1 MKQSRKYLLALG
13 SLLLIVSTLGLGLQ
27 QLTKPPVLTSN
38 IEYMLVDWAEYYR
51 SIEEMAQA
59 SEVDVIARG
68 VIKDVEYEGFGITTA
83 KSKYLFK
90 PHWIIQGL
98 STARPVWVH
107 QTGGLTS
114 LGETYMPYSDPLM
127 QVGDEL
133 ILFLKERI
141 REPDT
146 YWVVGGPQGRFVVQ
160 GGRVYSIGELY
171 ESPNALEQRELS
183 MMTTPFHT
191 GGIRETEFYM
201 KLHAMVSE
209 P

>member
-13 SLLLIVSTLGLGLQ
+13 SLLLIVSTLGLGIQ
-27 QLTKPPVLTSN
+27 QLTKPPALTSN
-38 IEYMLVDWAEYYR
+38 IQYRLVDWAEYYR

-83 KSKYLFK
+83 ESKYLFK
-90 PHWIIQGL
+90 PHWIIKGL
-98 STARPVWVH
+98 STARPVWIH
-107 QTGGLTS
+107 QIGGLTS

-133 ILFLKERI
+133 ILFLKERTS
-141 REPDT
+141 EPGT
-146 YWVVGGPQGRFVVQ
+146 YWVVGGPQGRFMVKS
-160 GGRVYSIGELY
+160 GRVYSIGEVY
-171 ESPNALEQRELS
+171 ESPNEHVQRNLS
-183 MMTTPFHT
+183 MMTNQLHT
-191 GGIRETEFYM
+191 GGIRETDFYM
-201 KLHAMVSE
+201 QLHAMVSE

>member
-13 SLLLIVSTLGLGLQ
+13 SLLLIVSTLGLGIQ
-27 QLTKPPVLTSN
+27 QLIKPPALTSN
-38 IEYMLVDWAEYYR
+38 IQYMMVDPAEYYR
-51 SIEEMAQA
+51 SIEDMAQA

-68 VIKDVEYEGFGITTA
+68 VIKDVEYEGFGISTA

-98 STARPVWVH
+98 STTRPVWIH
-107 QTGGLTS
+107 QTGGLTP
-114 LGETYMPYSDPLM
+114 LGATYMPFSDPLM
-127 QVGDEL
+127 QVGDVL
-133 ILFLKERI
+133 ILFLHQFNWA
-141 REPDT
+141 PDE
-146 YWVVGGPQGRFVVQ
+146 YYIARGPQGRFVVQ